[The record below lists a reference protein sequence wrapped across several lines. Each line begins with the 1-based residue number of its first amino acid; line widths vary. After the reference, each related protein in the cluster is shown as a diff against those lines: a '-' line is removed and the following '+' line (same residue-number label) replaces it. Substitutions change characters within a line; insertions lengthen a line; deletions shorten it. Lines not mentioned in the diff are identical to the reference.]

1 MHQNII
7 PNSIILEKKNK
18 VKKFLFSDNSSLG
31 WGQNDN
37 YKSVNS
43 KSFASELLDLKVLD
57 INRKHKIKKL
67 DIFGIFH
74 TLDHTFEPSKI
85 LNYALDLSKYV
96 IVYCHVDE
104 KLEKQHLF
112 SITKQFLKYLNKKK
126 VYTVDLTN
134 LIDKNYSV
142 PEMYFLCSKNK
153 TLISKLR
160 YEK

>member
-1 MHQNII
+1 M
-7 PNSIILEKKNK
+7 
-18 VKKFLFSDNSSLG
+18 
-31 WGQNDN
+31 
-37 YKSVNS
+37 
-43 KSFASELLDLKVLD
+43 
-57 INRKHKIKKL
+57 
-67 DIFGIFH
+67 
-74 TLDHTFEPSKI
+74 
-85 LNYALDLSKYV
+85 